1 SSSSS
6 SPARS
11 PTAAA
16 TPDRRRSPGSPARAG
31 ECRDKGGVVEYR
43 VKEREIS
50 PRLVVS
56 SAPRAAAKTSRGGG
70 AAIEQSRGGEGILV
84 SIHPHPL
91 SDSSL
96 SPTPPGLLMSGIL
109 LAFVNPSSFSSRSGR
124 SSSPPP

>member
-1 SSSSS
+1 RIGLRAAHAISRPIKHSTSHHRKSVTNWSSSSSSSSSS

-70 AAIEQSRGGEGILV
+70 AAIEQSRGGEGILIWKELF
-84 SIHPHPL
+84 S
-91 SDSSL
+91 SSL
-96 SPTPPGLLMSGIL
+96 I
-109 LAFVNPSSFSSRSGR
+109 
-124 SSSPPP
+124 